1 MVWEDG
7 MTLTTARA
15 TRIANIVETLFR
27 DREFLRDRL
36 DRVKSTQEMI
46 DIFGKFSPEELQA
59 ISDNDLTKRINNI
72 LTVDSVAGML
82 NDLTPEQIRMFD
94 EAVEGR

>member
-1 MVWEDG
+1 
-7 MTLTTARA
+7 MTLTTDRS
-15 TRIANIVETLFR
+15 TRISKIVETLFR

-36 DRVKSTQEMI
+36 NQAKATQEMI
-46 DIFGKFSPEELQA
+46 DLFGKFSPEELRA
-59 ISDNDLTKRINNI
+59 ISDDDLTKRINNI

-82 NDLTPEQIRMFD
+82 DDLTPEQIRMFD